1 MTTSSM
7 PSTKRFPRLRKLFLL
22 IFLAIVLC
30 PIIQCFVIPRLTGQV
45 CIDFVSGHI
54 PAQAEAMFLKRT
66 LATMSSGY
74 QIIGGDDL
82 AGYYERTLRLDDG
95 TIVRLTF
102 SSVWPSCPDFYVTE
116 EEVSQNV
123 KLDSLKIVSKAPNQ

>member
-1 MTTSSM
+1 MTT
-7 PSTKRFPRLRKLFLL
+7 PSTPGIKRFPRLQKFFLL
-22 IFLAIVLC
+22 IFLALVLC

-66 LATMSSGY
+66 LTKMSSGY

-82 AGYYERTLRLDDG
+82 AGEYERTLRLDDG
-95 TIVRLTF
+95 TIVHLTF
-102 SSVWPSCPDFYVTE
+102 FSIWPSCPDFAVTE
-116 EEVSQNV
+116 EEVIQNV
-123 KLDSLKIVSKAPNQ
+123 KLLRLKIVSKALNQ

>member
-1 MTTSSM
+1 MTP
-7 PSTKRFPRLRKLFLL
+7 PSTSGARRFPQLRKLFILT
-22 IFLAIVLC
+22 FLAIVLC

-66 LATMSSGY
+66 LTKMSSSY

-82 AGYYERTLRLDDG
+82 AGEYERTLRLDDG
-95 TIVRLTF
+95 TIVHLTF
-102 SSVWPSCPDFYVTE
+102 FSIWPSCPDFDVTE
-116 EEVSQNV
+116 EEVIQNV
-123 KLDSLKIVSKAPNQ
+123 KLLDLKIISKAQDQ